1 MNINQF
7 MESMQK
13 MQVMMENMEK
23 MSAMMEAFGSMF
35 DGEKTSAPAEVEPEV
50 KKAKK
55 LSADDLALIELSK
68 EVDKSSKPE
77 LGYWESISRN
87 GKPYR
92 WFGWAN
98 PETGERAF
106 PGRQL
111 YYVND
116 FYLKRDYDA
125 YHPGVTTTY
134 KFRNSGL
141 NAVLTQYKVHT
152 EVESKDSAE
161 FLKFMKEHDEKK
173 ASRVHDGD
181 VYTNWCKHTK

>member
-7 MESMQK
+7 MESMEK

-35 DGEKTSAPAEVEPEV
+35 DGGKTSAPAEIEPEV

-55 LSADDLALIELSK
+55 LSVDDLAET
-68 EVDKSSKPE
+68 EKSTTSNPVAE
-77 LGYWESISRN
+77 LGYWESVSRD

-98 PETGERAF
+98 PETGERVF
-106 PGRQL
+106 PGKQL
-111 YYVND
+111 YHVND
-116 FYLKRDYDA
+116 FYLKRDYGA
-125 YHPGVTTTY
+125 YHPGKTTSY
-134 KFRNSGL
+134 KFKDGGL

-152 EVESKDSAE
+152 EVEPKDSAE
-161 FLKFMKEHDEKK
+161 FIKFMKAKEDKK